1 MSYKVGR
8 RDSPDDASDEALK
21 FEHLVKD
28 KLVAAGFAARR
39 VPLSG
44 RQRPEGAGEMDIPN
58 ADLIVEN
65 KFFGK
70 AKTTKA
76 KKYVSFPEGEIM
88 ELARGKQDFL
98 VFNFSRTP
106 PFVVVR
112 FEDFLDLLRMWKE
125 TGRAGSKGA
134 AASGKEI
141 PAVVPEDED
150 SSQPAE
156 QPQPP
161 Q

>member
-1 MSYKVGR
+1 MIMSYARGR
-8 RDSPDDASDEALK
+8 R

-28 KLVAAGFAARR
+28 KLREAGFDARR

-44 RQRPEGAGEMDIPN
+44 RQRPEGEDDIPN
-58 ADLIVEN
+58 TDIIVEN

-88 ELARGKQDFL
+88 ELAKKEQDFL
-98 VFNFSRTP
+98 VFNFTRTP

-112 FEDFLDLLRMWKE
+112 FDDFLDLLRMWKD
-125 TGRAGSKGA
+125 
-134 AASGKEI
+134 KEK
-141 PAVVPEDED
+141 V
-150 SSQPAE
+150 
-156 QPQPP
+156 
-161 Q
+161 